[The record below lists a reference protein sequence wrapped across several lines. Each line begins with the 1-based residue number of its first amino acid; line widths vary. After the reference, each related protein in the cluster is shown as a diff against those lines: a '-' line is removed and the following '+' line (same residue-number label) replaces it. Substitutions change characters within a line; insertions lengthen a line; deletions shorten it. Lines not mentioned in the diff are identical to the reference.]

1 MTLDQHI
8 QALRD
13 LLRADHERLIAEVQG
28 WADEAGAAGDLPRQR
43 RHLAHVEHLRATPYP
58 WEPSPAA

>member
-13 LLRADHERLIAEVQG
+13 LLRTDHERLIAEVQG
-28 WADEAGAAGDLPRQR
+28 WADEAGAAGDLPGQR
-43 RHLAHVEHLRATPYP
+43 CHQSHVERLRATPYP